1 MTAGCR
7 QPDLMRKHIIY
18 IQILWFDELVVNVYE
33 FAQFEFL
40 EEC

>member
-1 MTAGCR
+1 MQDA
-7 QPDLMRKHIIY
+7 DSLISWENISY

>member
-1 MTAGCR
+1 MNV
-7 QPDLMRKHIIY
+7 PISWENISY
-18 IQILWFDELVVNVYE
+18 IQILWFDELVANVYE